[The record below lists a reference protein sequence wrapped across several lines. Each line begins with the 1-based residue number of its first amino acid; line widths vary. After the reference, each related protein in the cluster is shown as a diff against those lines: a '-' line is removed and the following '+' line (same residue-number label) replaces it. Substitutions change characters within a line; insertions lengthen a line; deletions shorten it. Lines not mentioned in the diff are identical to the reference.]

1 MRLTILLAFMLSAIS
16 VAACTCIGGGPKTSF
31 KWADAV
37 FEAEVIAYDAD
48 TARLRPVRMFKG
60 EPAEFI
66 DVFSRASSAA
76 CGYGDALV
84 PGSRHL
90 IYASKHETMGYLEV
104 SLCGG
109 SKPVE
114 RASCDLA
121 YLRSR
126 AAWWRSPFSSLRILE
141 RLGIRRDP
149 CR

>member
-1 MRLTILLAFMLSAIS
+1 MRLAMLLALALSATSAI
-16 VAACTCIGGGPKTSF
+16 ACSCVGGGPKTSF

-37 FEAEVIAYDAD
+37 FEAEVVEYDAD
-48 TARLRPVRMFKG
+48 TARLRPLRFFKG
-60 EPAEFI
+60 EPVEFI
-66 DVFSRASSAA
+66 DVYTRDNSAA
-76 CGYGDALV
+76 CGYGEALT

-90 IYASKHETMGYLEV
+90 IYAAQHDTMPYLEV

-109 SKPVE
+109 SKPLE

-126 AAWWRSPFSSLRILE
+126 AAWWRSPLSSLRILE

-149 CR
+149 CS